1 MPYYLIL
8 EYHSLRASGLEKKWT
23 TDKEK
28 RHKSQGLKGV
38 EKKKGRIDLKFNL
51 LPLINLL
58 SLTFS
63 FCISSIGPTQSAE

>member
-8 EYHSLRASGLEKKWT
+8 EYHSLRASGLEKKLT

-38 EKKKGRIDLKFNL
+38 EKEKDRIDLNL
-51 LPLINLL
+51 TYFLL
-58 SLTFS
+58 LAFS
-63 FCISSIGPTQSAE
+63 H